1 MTYAKPVHGD
11 PGIRSVTPDTAL
23 LEPTV
28 LPTLFY
34 HIRTA
39 PTLEH
44 DPLFYKRH
52 LQLYTPRSALE
63 RTRSSATD
71 L

>member
-1 MTYAKPVHGD
+1 MRSSDEKRLKACPFSTTYAKPVHGD
-11 PGIRSVTPDTAL
+11 PGIRSVTPDTGL

-52 LQLYTPRSALE
+52 QQL
-63 RTRSSATD
+63 
-71 L
+71 